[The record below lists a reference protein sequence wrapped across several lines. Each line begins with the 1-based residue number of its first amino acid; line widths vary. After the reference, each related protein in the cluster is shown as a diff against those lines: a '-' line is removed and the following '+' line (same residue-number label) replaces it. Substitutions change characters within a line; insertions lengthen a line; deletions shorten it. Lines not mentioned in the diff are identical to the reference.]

1 MTLRSV
7 LGLRP
12 KATDSATLRASLSA
26 TEAALAL
33 VRTVAAE
40 LEQQRGAVLL
50 DGSPADAEM
59 HESKLLGAVT
69 EAGRLA
75 SMAAVLPARI
85 EAAEARE
92 HGIEMD
98 KLSEHNEAAAAAGAV
113 MVTEISAALWRV
125 ADMIEQHDAVAARV
139 MIDNSTLF
147 AAGRKRV
154 VLPTRRA
161 WPADASRGLVHATLA
176 DSTAFPGP
184 RGPCNSF
191 AEWRTAVARGAIPPA
206 D

>member
-98 KLSEHNEAAAAAGAV
+98 ILAERNEADAAAGAG
-113 MVTEISAALWRV
+113 MVREISGALGRV
-125 ADMIEQHDAVAARV
+125 ADMIEQHDAAAARI
-139 MIDNSTLF
+139 MIANNAL
-147 AAGRKRV
+147 AASGRPRA
-154 VLPTRRA
+154 VLPTRRV